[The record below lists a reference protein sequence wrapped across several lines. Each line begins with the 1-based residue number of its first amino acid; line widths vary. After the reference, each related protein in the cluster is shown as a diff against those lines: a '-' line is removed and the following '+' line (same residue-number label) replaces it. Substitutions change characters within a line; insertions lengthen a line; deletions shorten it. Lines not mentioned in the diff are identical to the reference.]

1 MKNLIYL
8 VTILII
14 LLKTGNVLS
23 SDNIFNVNNIEV
35 KVKNT
40 LNKQKSINEAF
51 KKGFDELT
59 YRLLLEDDYKKY
71 RNLDLTQVKELIS
84 HYQIEEIDKSNNK
97 TIQANIFFDKKR
109 MHDFFFGKNIFYSDF
124 INSEVIIFPL
134 LIEKKQ
140 YHIYSN
146 NFFVENWTL
155 ENDKNKDTLINY
167 ILPLETIENIE
178 KIKINKDNIYDFN
191 ISEFFEGYDKD
202 NIVFAI
208 IEKENYNAKV
218 FLNCKLSGKKLKKTL
233 LIKYSNNNQV
243 EFNNKIILE
252 IKNLINDLIKSQN
265 LIDVRTPSFLNVKIN
280 LKNQGNLVEL
290 NKRFKKI
297 DLIDNFYVQQL
308 NKDYALIKIKYLG
321 KINKFIQK
329 LNEKNINLLR
339 SDGKWQLTII

>member
-51 KKGFDELT
+51 KKGFDKLT

-71 RNLDLTQVKELIS
+71 RSLDLTKIKELVS
-84 HYQIEEIDKSNNK
+84 HYQVEEINKSNTK
-97 TIQANIFFDKKR
+97 IIKANIYFDKER
-109 MHDFFFGKNIFYSDF
+109 MHDFFFGRNIFYSDF
-124 INSEVIIFPL
+124 INSEVVIFPL

-140 YHIYSN
+140 HYIYNN

-155 ENDKNKDTLINY
+155 ENDKNKNSLINY
-167 ILPLETIENIE
+167 ILPLESIENIE
-178 KIKINKDNIYDFN
+178 KIKTNKDNIYDLN
-191 ISEFFEGYDKD
+191 ITEFFEGYDK
-202 NIVFAI
+202 NNMVFAI
-208 IEKENYNAKV
+208 IEKGNDNAKI
-218 FLNCKLSGKKLKKTL
+218 FLNCKLAGKKLKKTL
-233 LIKYSNNNQV
+233 LIKYTNNNEV
-243 EFNNKIILE
+243 EFNNKIIIE
-252 IKNLINDLIKSQN
+252 IKNLINDLIKLQN
-265 LIDVRTPSFLNVKIN
+265 LIDVRTPSFLNVKID

-297 DLIDNFYVQQL
+297 DLIDNYYVQQL

>member
-1 MKNLIYL
+1 MKNLIYS

-14 LLKTGNVLS
+14 LLQTGNVLS

-35 KVKNT
+35 KAENT

-51 KKGFDELT
+51 KKGFDRLT
-59 YRLLLEDDYKKY
+59 YRLLLKDDYKKY
-71 RNLDLTQVKELIS
+71 RNLDLTQIKELIS
-84 HYQIEEIDKSNNK
+84 HYQIEEINKSNNK
-97 TIQANIFFDKKR
+97 IIQVNIFFDKER
-109 MHDFFFGKNIFYSDF
+109 MHDFFFGRNIFYSDF

-134 LIEKKQ
+134 LIDKKQ
-140 YHIYSN
+140 YNIYSN

-155 ENDKNKDTLINY
+155 EKNKNEDTSINY

-178 KIKINKDNIYDFN
+178 KIKTNKDNIYDLN
-191 ISEFFEGYDKD
+191 ISEFFEGYDKN

-208 IEKENYNAKV
+208 IEKENKNAKV
-218 FLNCKLSGKKLKKTL
+218 FLNCKLAGKKLKKTL
-233 LIKYSNNNQV
+233 TIKGTSSSEV
-243 EFNNKIILE
+243 EFNNKIIIE

-265 LIDVRTPSFLNVKIN
+265 LIDVRTPSFLNVKID
-280 LKNQGNLVEL
+280 LKNQNNLVEL
-290 NKRFKKI
+290 NKRFKNI

-339 SDGKWQLTII
+339 SDGKWKLTII

>member
-51 KKGFDELT
+51 KKGFDKLT

-71 RNLDLTQVKELIS
+71 RSLDLTKIKELVS
-84 HYQIEEIDKSNNK
+84 HYQVEEINKSNTK
-97 TIQANIFFDKKR
+97 IIKANIYFDKER
-109 MHDFFFGKNIFYSDF
+109 MHDFFFGRNIFYSDF
-124 INSEVIIFPL
+124 INSEVVIFPL

-140 YHIYSN
+140 HYIYNN

-155 ENDKNKDTLINY
+155 ENDKNKDSLINY
-167 ILPLETIENIE
+167 ILPLESIENIE
-178 KIKINKDNIYDFN
+178 KIKTNKDNIYDLN
-191 ISEFFEGYDKD
+191 ITEFFEGYDK
-202 NIVFAI
+202 NNMVFAI
-208 IEKENYNAKV
+208 IEKGNDNAKI
-218 FLNCKLSGKKLKKTL
+218 FLNCKLAGKKLKKTL
-233 LIKYSNNNQV
+233 LIKYTNNNEV
-243 EFNNKIILE
+243 EFNNKIIIE
-252 IKNLINDLIKSQN
+252 IKNLINDLIKLQN
-265 LIDVRTPSFLNVKIN
+265 LIDVRTPSFLNVKID

-297 DLIDNFYVQQL
+297 DLIDNYYVQQL

>member
-51 KKGFDELT
+51 KKGFDKLT
-59 YRLLLEDDYKKY
+59 YRLFLEDDYKKY
-71 RNLDLTQVKELIS
+71 RNLDLTKIKELIS
-84 HYQIEEIDKSNNK
+84 HYQVEEINKSNTK
-97 TIQANIFFDKKR
+97 IIKANIYFDKER
-109 MHDFFFGKNIFYSDF
+109 MHDFFFGRNIFYSDF
-124 INSEVIIFPL
+124 INSEVVIFPL

-140 YHIYSN
+140 HYIYNN

-155 ENDKNKDTLINY
+155 ENDKNKNSLINY
-167 ILPLETIENIE
+167 ILPLESIENIE
-178 KIKINKDNIYDFN
+178 KIKTNKDNIYDLN
-191 ISEFFEGYDKD
+191 ITEFFEGYDK
-202 NIVFAI
+202 NNMVFAI
-208 IEKENYNAKV
+208 IEKGNDNAKI
-218 FLNCKLSGKKLKKTL
+218 FLNCKLAGKKLKKTL
-233 LIKYSNNNQV
+233 LIKYTNNNEV
-243 EFNNKIILE
+243 EFNNKIIIE
-252 IKNLINDLIKSQN
+252 IKNLINDLIKLQN
-265 LIDVRTPSFLNVKIN
+265 LIDVRTPSFLNVKID

-297 DLIDNFYVQQL
+297 DLIDNYYVQQL

>member
-51 KKGFDELT
+51 KKGFDKLT
-59 YRLLLEDDYKKY
+59 YRLFLEDDYKKY
-71 RNLDLTQVKELIS
+71 RNLDLTKIKELIS
-84 HYQIEEIDKSNNK
+84 HYQIEEIDKSKNK
-97 TIQANIFFDKKR
+97 IIQANIYFDKER
-109 MHDFFFGKNIFYSDF
+109 MHDFFFNRNIFYSDF
-124 INSEVIIFPL
+124 INSEVVIFPL
-134 LIEKKQ
+134 LIDKKE
-140 YHIYSN
+140 YHIYNN
-146 NFFVENWTL
+146 NFFFENWTL
-155 ENDKNKDTLINY
+155 ENNENKETLINY
-167 ILPLETIENIE
+167 ILPLESIENIE
-178 KIKINKDNIYDFN
+178 KIKTNKDNIYDLN
-191 ISEFFEGYDKD
+191 ITEFFEGYDK
-202 NIVFAI
+202 NNMVFAI
-208 IEKENYNAKV
+208 IEKGNDNAKI
-218 FLNCKLSGKKLKKTL
+218 FLNCKLAGKKLKKTL
-233 LIKYSNNNQV
+233 LIKYTNNNEV
-243 EFNNKIILE
+243 EFNNKIIIE
-252 IKNLINDLIKSQN
+252 IKNLINDLIKLQN
-265 LIDVRTPSFLNVKIN
+265 LIDVRTPSFLNVKID

-297 DLIDNFYVQQL
+297 DLIDNYYVQQL